1 MRKKQVILLKIT
13 DFKKWDYL
21 AVKILPVLLRGIKS
35 KLEGD
40 FHCLNCFH
48 SYSTKS
54 KLKKLCN
61 VCKNHDYC
69 CVEIPNEDNKILK
82 CNHGEKYM
90 KIPFVIDA
98 DLKC

>member
-1 MRKKQVILLKIT
+1 MRKMQVILLKIT
-13 DFKKWDYL
+13 DDTKWHYL
-21 AVKILPVLLRGIKS
+21 AVKILSVLLSGIKS

-40 FHCLNCFH
+40 FRCINYFH

-54 KLKKLCN
+54 KLKKLCS

-69 CVEIPNEDNKILK
+69 CVEIHNEDNKILT